1 MLCHFGGVALG
12 YEIYQGDFDINCRVL
27 SIFARLLML
36 WVWLNR
42 LEIALRCPIE
52 RLASDGER
60 LVVLGCVLSA
70 LIGSVGRR
78 LGVS

>member
-1 MLCHFGGVALG
+1 MRHV
-12 YEIYQGDFDINCRVL
+12 
-27 SIFARLLML
+27 

>member
-1 MLCHFGGVALG
+1 MQSAF
-12 YEIYQGDFDINCRVL
+12 DFCTPANAVRHV
-27 SIFARLLML
+27 